1 MPAEIHENGTENG
14 QFPAL
19 IDLQIA
25 ENAIFSSKVLNKIYS
40 QDVF

>member
-1 MPAEIHENGTENG
+1 MPAEIHEKGTENG

-19 IDLQIA
+19 TDLQVA
-25 ENAIFSSKVLNKIYS
+25 DAIFSSKVLNKIYS